1 MCWWKLTNQSCSCV
15 VIHRCASHRSYQRRI
30 SHCLC
35 CLFLQ
40 LIILSLQQ
48 QQSNFRATS
57 IQAAPILPQHRTNG
71 WNDGRWEVYSG
82 EFNDNEHQ
90 NTNINNGNPMAILRL
105 NDVFNRHFSDHR
117 KANRTFAIDDDLSFM
132 DQRNFDGKL
141 VFDRNQRQFV
151 MEKNR
156 SKKEHISV
164 PEITLSSENNYT
176 KSNNRIIV
184 NKENLTEGNGKSA
197 KNLATKESEEQ
208 SIKTLNSNRNAET
221 KAEENEEKRLTFY
234 KKVHN
239 VPISKEHGIEL
250 AEHWAAQ

>member
-1 MCWWKLTNQSCSCV
+1 MTNQSCSCV

-48 QQSNFRATS
+48 QQSNFRATL
-57 IQAAPILPQHRTNG
+57 IEAAPILPQHRTDG

-90 NTNINNGNPMAILRL
+90 NTNINNGNPMAAILRL
-105 NDVFNRHFSDHR
+105 NDVFNRHFSDQR
-117 KANRTFAIDDDLSFM
+117 KANRTFAMDDDLSFM
-132 DQRNFDGKL
+132 NRRNFDEKL

-151 MEKNR
+151 MEEIR
-156 SKKEHISV
+156 SKKEDIPV

-176 KSNNRIIV
+176 KSNNRIIGS
-184 NKENLTEGNGKSA
+184 KENLMEGNKKSA
-197 KNLATKESEEQ
+197 KNFATKESEEQ

-250 AEHWAAQ
+250 AEHWAGQ